1 LWILS
6 LAREAREFTEFQAT
20 RSTESRTRFADES
33 NVQLAQFFVFVE
45 NKKQRKEISM
55 YLQRLAIGVVAAT
68 LVAGSTVAFGQSAG
82 TKKPLGKMTCEDFIG
97 IEETFKPKVVYW
109 AVAYGQGGK
118 PESAGINVEGTEK
131 MIPVLIE
138 ACKKAPKESFWQKVK
153 AEVKKLEKKL

>member
-1 LWILS
+1 
-6 LAREAREFTEFQAT
+6 
-20 RSTESRTRFADES
+20 
-33 NVQLAQFFVFVE
+33 
-45 NKKQRKEISM
+45 M
-55 YLQRLAIGVVAAT
+55 YLQRLVIGVVAAT

-138 ACKKAPKESFWQKVK
+138 ACNKAPKESFWEKVK
-153 AEVKKLEKKL
+153 GEVKKLEKKL